1 MKFELKSVRA
11 SYVNGPH
18 DQANEFHICY
28 TEAQSGQKGIG
39 NGLLHDLREKEMGSI
54 HCWQG
59 ETI

>member
-1 MKFELKSVRA
+1 MA

-28 TEAQSGQKGIG
+28 TEAHSGQKGLG
-39 NGLLHDLREKEMGSI
+39 NGLLHDLREKEVGSI
-54 HCWQG
+54 HCCQG